1 MVVYI
6 DVLIILNIYITY
18 FTLRCCFRFLH
29 GDYKLKRLI
38 AASVFGGLCSLTVL
52 IGDNPFIS
60 LFLKLL
66 SVGITVLIAFGFSGI
81 KSFLIRTVLSFGT
94 GMLICGGAF
103 ALQTLT
109 GEAFFISVG
118 GYPYMNIS
126 VMVLLI
132 ATVVIY
138 AVVCL
143 LRRFLDRNNTDK
155 KIRLIIKNKGRQIT
169 LDAFSDSGNG
179 LVDFFSGLPVIVC
192 SISAVREILPENI
205 NSETDLKGIRLIPWH
220 SVSGGGIIRAFRPD
234 GITADYEGEKKNV
247 SALIG
252 VSEDSSF
259 EKENDAIINPKI
271 LL

>member
-52 IGDNPFIS
+52 LGENLLIS
-60 LFLKLL
+60 LLLKLL
-66 SVGITVLIAFGFSGI
+66 SVGITVFIAFGFGGI
-81 KSFLIRTVLSFGT
+81 KSFLIRTALSFGT

-103 ALQTLT
+103 AFQALT

-132 ATVVIY
+132 ATVAVY
-138 AVVCL
+138 AAVSL
-143 LRRFLDRNNTDK
+143 LRRFLDGNDTNRR
-155 KIRLIIKNKGRQIT
+155 IRLIINNRGRQIT

-234 GITADYEGEKKNV
+234 SITADYEGEKKKV